1 MSLAFYASTIIN
13 VSLLIILCIGF
24 TFTYMMEKFPNFAHT
39 GYSAIGTVTTFYLV
53 RFYNFNPYATWPISA
68 FVGGIVGV
76 LLYLVIV
83 RPIKYRGN
91 REITLTF
98 TFYIISVMI
107 SSFLAIFS
115 FWILMNTR
123 VRAAG
128 FIVRSHDFRIWG
140 IQGIG
145 VVAPTVV
152 IFLVMV
158 FYWFLNYN
166 KYGIAMR
173 ATAEDETLAS
183 SLGVNIDRIHIF
195 SWFISGAL
203 SGLAGAIIPL
213 WIGTSVNF
221 SDTLLISVMA
231 GSVLGGLNSIPG
243 AVIGGII
250 VGTSQKALSMFLI
263 KLMGVHVGIWEPL
276 LPMILLFVI
285 LAIEPNGVTALR
297 GKELSVLALRNSI
310 RNFRKAIWNLLTTE

>member
-1 MSLAFYASTIIN
+1 MSCWVRGCHRYSAQKCCAFLFHQRTVCLMSLAFYASTIIN

-53 RFYNFNPYATWPISA
+53 RFYNFNPYATWPVSA
-68 FVGGIVGV
+68 FVGGTVGV

-128 FIVRSHDFRIWG
+128 FIMRSHDFRIWVEG
-140 IQGIG
+140 
-145 VVAPTVV
+145 APRC
-152 IFLVMV
+152 LH
-158 FYWFLNYN
+158 
-166 KYGIAMR
+166 GRPSA
-173 ATAEDETLAS
+173 
-183 SLGVNIDRIHIF
+183 
-195 SWFISGAL
+195 
-203 SGLAGAIIPL
+203 
-213 WIGTSVNF
+213 
-221 SDTLLISVMA
+221 
-231 GSVLGGLNSIPG
+231 
-243 AVIGGII
+243 
-250 VGTSQKALSMFLI
+250 
-263 KLMGVHVGIWEPL
+263 
-276 LPMILLFVI
+276 
-285 LAIEPNGVTALR
+285 
-297 GKELSVLALRNSI
+297 
-310 RNFRKAIWNLLTTE
+310 